1 MIDKNKQYT
10 TRSGLPVRI
19 YATDCGDD
27 YPVHGAT
34 CISGLWYV
42 RSWAKDGSCVA
53 GNECDLDLIEVK
65 PRIKRTAWINVYAS
79 GEAAVHSSRECA
91 DEFAS
96 PRRIACIEIEIDCEE
111 GEGL

>member
-19 YATDCGDD
+19 YATDCGGG
-27 YPVHGAT
+27 YPVHGA
-34 CISGLWYV
+34 IL
-42 RSWAKDGSCVA
+42 KDGVWLLESWTITGVILVGCENL
-53 GNECDLDLIEVK
+53 GDLIEVK
-65 PRIKRTAWINVYAS
+65 PRIQRKVWVNIYKDGVALVHRT
-79 GEAAVHSSRECA
+79 RERA
-91 DEFAS
+91 DKFAS